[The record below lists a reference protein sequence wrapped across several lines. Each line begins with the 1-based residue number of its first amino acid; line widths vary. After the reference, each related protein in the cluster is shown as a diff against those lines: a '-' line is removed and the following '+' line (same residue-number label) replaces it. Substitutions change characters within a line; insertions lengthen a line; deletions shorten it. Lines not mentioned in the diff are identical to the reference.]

1 MLGKSLLSTLRNYL
15 KTKRM
20 EKKFCDKCQTLKVLT
35 AFSKRTAA
43 KDGLQ
48 QYCKECNKVD
58 NTQYRKD
65 NPSFFMDWYNKNAE
79 NRIKAKFNVNKS
91 HARWGGGVYMVVNKP
106 EEKIY
111 IGVTNKLARRKV
123 EHWNQKELGKLSS
136 GLTELY
142 TDMKRVGRDN
152 FEFVILELVDPNNEA
167 LLFTRENYWLNFLSK
182 KELSLYNRNLGDKG
196 YSKYHQVGYPGENL

>member
-1 MLGKSLLSTLRNYL
+1 MLGKWLSSIWKSLL
-15 KTKRM
+15 KTKAM
-20 EKKFCDKCQTLKVLT
+20 EGKFCDKCQTLRVLT
-35 AFSKRTAA
+35 AFSKRRAA

-48 QYCKECNKVD
+48 QYCKECNKKD

-65 NPSFFMDWYNKNAE
+65 NPTFFMDWYHRNEE
-79 NRIKAKFNVNKS
+79 NRIKAKFNMKKS

-111 IGVTNKLARRKV
+111 IGVTNKLARRKI
-123 EHWNQKELGKLSS
+123 EHWNQRECGKLSS
-136 GLTELY
+136 GLKELY
-142 TDMKRVGRDN
+142 TDMHRLGRDN
-152 FEFVILELVDPNNEA
+152 FEFIILELVDPNNET

-196 YSKYHQVGYPGENL
+196 YSKYHQVEYRGENL